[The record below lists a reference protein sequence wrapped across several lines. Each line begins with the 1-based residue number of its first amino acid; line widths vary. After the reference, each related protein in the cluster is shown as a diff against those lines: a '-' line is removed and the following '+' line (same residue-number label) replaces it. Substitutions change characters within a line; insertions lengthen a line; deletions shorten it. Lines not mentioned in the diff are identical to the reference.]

1 MTRVFGLL
9 TFYCVLNFTDCLL
22 LKCFYR
28 IDHTTWSD
36 GLDCPVQHYNA
47 SPVLLKREDSGQID
61 SGSRHIEHI
70 AGIWNP
76 RRHIFSK
83 SRHRY
88 YQNANSTF
96 QCQRLLKCG
105 DINPNPGPTKY
116 PCACCERPCKINQRA
131 LQCDGCNSWCHAKCT
146 RVSQDEYNR
155 LSSTDDTWY
164 CNACTFKWL
173 SDSFFSDSTEES
185 LNNSNSTNSDTSET
199 NVIADYKASIAA
211 YYKFNLSIAHQNINS
226 LQNKMDEIRVLLN
239 QELFDILVLTET
251 KIDSSYN
258 NSLFQH
264 PLYRI
269 IRRDRKKGGG
279 GIMVYIK
286 HSVSACRRRKLEPV
300 DIEAVCIDVKGR
312 GNTWFS
318 LLACY
323 RSPNKNKPTEF
334 LSTLYSTT
342 ENLYNH
348 RNELLI
354 IGDLNFNML
363 NNDSCSPDNRLS
375 EYCDR
380 FQLTNIVT
388 VPTRITDTSS
398 TLLDVI
404 LTTHP
409 Q

>member
-1 MTRVFGLL
+1 
-9 TFYCVLNFTDCLL
+9 
-22 LKCFYR
+22 
-28 IDHTTWSD
+28 
-36 GLDCPVQHYNA
+36 
-47 SPVLLKREDSGQID
+47 
-61 SGSRHIEHI
+61 
-70 AGIWNP
+70 
-76 RRHIFSK
+76 
-83 SRHRY
+83 
-88 YQNANSTF
+88 
-96 QCQRLLKCG
+96 
-105 DINPNPGPTKY
+105 
-116 PCACCERPCKINQRA
+116 
-131 LQCDGCNSWCHAKCT
+131 
-146 RVSQDEYNR
+146 
-155 LSSTDDTWY
+155 
-164 CNACTFKWL
+164 
-173 SDSFFSDSTEES
+173 
-185 LNNSNSTNSDTSET
+185 
-199 NVIADYKASIAA
+199 
-211 YYKFNLSIAHQNINS
+211 
-226 LQNKMDEIRVLLN
+226 MDEIRVLLN

-269 IRRDRKKGGG
+269 IRRNRKKGGG

-286 HSVSACRRRKLEPV
+286 HSVSAYRRRKLKPV

-342 ENLYNH
+342 QNLYNH

>member
-1 MTRVFGLL
+1 MV
-9 TFYCVLNFTDCLL
+9 TDCFL
-22 LKCFYR
+22 LKCFFR
-28 IDHTTWSD
+28 IDHTTWCD

-47 SPVLLKREDSGQID
+47 SPVLLKREDSGQIV

-70 AGIWNP
+70 ARIRNP

-116 PCACCERPCKINQRA
+116 PCACCERPCKNNQRA

-173 SDSFFSDSTEES
+173 SDSFFSDSTEDS

-286 HSVSACRRRKLEPV
+286 HSVSAYRRRKLKPV